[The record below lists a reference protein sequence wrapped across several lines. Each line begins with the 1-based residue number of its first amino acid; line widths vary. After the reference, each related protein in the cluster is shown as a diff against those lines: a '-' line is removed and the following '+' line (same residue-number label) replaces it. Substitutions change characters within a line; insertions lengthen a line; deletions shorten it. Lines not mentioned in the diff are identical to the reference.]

1 MGMNEPSDTI
11 IVGGGLVGATMALA
25 LAAHGLS
32 SIVID
37 RTDLGAT
44 RTLGFDGRVSAIA
57 SASARM
63 FRAIGL
69 GGALEQGCAIGEIRV
84 TDGLSPLNLHF
95 DAREADS
102 GPLGWMVENH
112 VLRGAVLD
120 AIAAQPLI
128 RLLAPANVEVVDRA
142 EAIVRVGTSA
152 GEVRAPLLIAADGK
166 HSPLRRAAGIRQA
179 QWDYPATAIVTTLG
193 HEEPHGKIAF
203 ELFFPTGPFAILP
216 MLDGADGRHRSAVV
230 WTVPAREAEGWLALT
245 PAALAREMA
254 KRMDGF
260 LGALEVLTPISSYP
274 LRMQHAQAL
283 VAHRLALVG
292 DAGHAIHPIAG
303 QGLNLG
309 LRDVAALT
317 QVLVE
322 GARLGLDIG
331 SVEVLAK
338 YQRWRRLDV
347 GAIVM
352 ATDGLSRFFGVP
364 GLAAAAVRRLG
375 LAAVDRLPRLK
386 RGFMDEARGEAGA
399 LPALLR
405 GELA

>member
-1 MGMNEPSDTI
+1 VNEQRDTI
-11 IVGGGLVGATMALA
+11 IVGGGLVGATLALA

-32 SIVID
+32 STVID
-37 RTDLGAT
+37 RADLGAT

-69 GGALEQGCAIGEIRV
+69 APVLDRGCAIGEIRV
-84 TDGLSPLNLHF
+84 TDGLSPLHLHF

-112 VLRGAVLD
+112 VLRAGVLD
-120 AIAAQPLI
+120 AIDAQPLI
-128 RLLAPANVEVVDRA
+128 RLLAPASVEAVDRA
-142 EAIVRVGTSA
+142 QALVRVGTSA
-152 GEVRAPLLIAADGK
+152 GEVCAPLLVAADGK
-166 HSPLRRAAGIRQA
+166 NSPLRRAAGIKQA
-179 QWDYPATAIVTTLG
+179 EWDYPATAIVTTIG
-193 HEEPHGKIAF
+193 HEEPHGNIAF

-216 MLDGADGRHRSAVV
+216 MLDAKNGGHRSAIV
-230 WTVPAREAEGWLALT
+230 WTVPARDAEGWLALT
-245 PAALAREMA
+245 LGALARVMA
-254 KRMDGF
+254 ERMGGF
-260 LGALEVLTPISSYP
+260 LGALTVLTPISHYP
-274 LRMQHAQAL
+274 LRLQHAQVL
-283 VAHRLALVG
+283 VADRLALVG

-309 LRDVAALT
+309 LRDVAALA

-322 GARLGLDIG
+322 AARLGLDIG
-331 SVEVLAK
+331 SAQVLAK

-347 GAIVM
+347 GAIVA
-352 ATDGLSRFFGVP
+352 ATDGLSRLFGVP
-364 GLAAAAVRRLG
+364 ARAAAAVRRLG
-375 LAAVDRLPRLK
+375 LAGVDRLPGLK

-399 LPALLR
+399 LPALLK

>member
-1 MGMNEPSDTI
+1 MSEASDTI
-11 IVGGGLVGATMALA
+11 IVGGGLVGATLALA
-25 LAAHGLS
+25 LAAHGIGS
-32 SIVID
+32 TVID
-37 RTDLGAT
+37 RADLGST
-44 RTLGFDGRVSAIA
+44 RTQGFDGRVSAIA

-69 GGALEQGCAIGEIRV
+69 GPVLEHGCAIDEIRV
-84 TDGLSPLNLHF
+84 TDGLSRLHLHF

-128 RLLAPANVEVVDRA
+128 RLLAPASVESVDRG
-142 EAIVRVGTSA
+142 ETMVRVGTSA
-152 GEVRAPLLIAADGK
+152 GEVRAPLLVAADGK
-166 HSPLRRAAGIRQA
+166 NSPLRRAAGIRQVE
-179 QWDYPATAIVTTLG
+179 WDYPAIAIVTTIG
-193 HEEPHGKIAF
+193 HEEPHGNIAF

-216 MLDGADGRHRSAVV
+216 MLDGADGGHRSAIV
-230 WTVPAREAEGWLALT
+230 WTVPSRDGEGWLALT
-245 PAALAREMA
+245 PAALARAMGEKMG
-254 KRMDGF
+254 GF
-260 LGALEVLTPISSYP
+260 LGDLNVLTPISSYP
-274 LRMQHAQAL
+274 LRLQHAQLLIAD
-283 VAHRLALVG
+283 RLALVG

-322 GARLGLDIG
+322 AARLGLDLG
-331 SVEVLAK
+331 SASVLAK

-347 GAIVM
+347 GAITV
-352 ATDGLSRFFGVP
+352 ATDGLSRLFGVP
-364 GLAAAAVRRLG
+364 GRAAAGVRRLG
-375 LAAVDRLPRLK
+375 LAAVNALPRLK

-405 GELA
+405 GELV